1 MKERTRTINKQSS
14 INTIIILLAAN
25 ALLALVWYSELYIP
39 QTYTQ
44 QFNQQLIANNINQ
57 INENNAKVCLDTTTM
72 RD

>member
-57 INENNAKVCLDTTTM
+57 INENNAKVCLDTTAM